1 MMSHFTKQKTIYSS
15 QKRPTMKTA
24 FDNMITVM
32 KAKAGDNAYICR
44 EHTEYEPNCSNCIY
58 SQRERALMIE
68 DLMCYAT

>member
-1 MMSHFTKQKTIYSS
+1 
-15 QKRPTMKTA
+15 MKTA